1 MAGVFN
7 TTPAMMAVVHD
18 EAKDECEK
26 NKGEF
31 SVHNDLQIKLSSFLV
46 APWITSADNVFR
58 TKITVVIVRQ
68 KVNLYSL
75 ITVIYTCMKGWRRCL
90 FKEDRD
96 H

>member
-1 MAGVFN
+1 
-7 TTPAMMAVVHD
+7 MAVVYD

-31 SVHNDLQIKLSSFLV
+31 SVHNDLHMKLSSFLV
-46 APWITSADNVFR
+46 APWRTSADNVFR

-68 KVNLYSL
+68 ESL
-75 ITVIYTCMKGWRRCL
+75 FI
-90 FKEDRD
+90 